1 LDISPTITN
10 NSNLQRIINEKYKFD
25 WSIGRMK
32 LQEFTSGFRLSEL
45 TPPMPGAAAPGAK
58 PSPLGTFAAGAA
70 GSKPPAAGQPPAP
83 AMDPQAMAKQQA
95 AQIKQMAD
103 RKKAIQEQI
112 KEMQKQI
119 QELQKELG
127 TLK

>member
-1 LDISPTITN
+1 
-10 NSNLQRIINEKYKFD
+10 
-25 WSIGRMK
+25 MK
-32 LQEFTSGFRLSEL
+32 LEEFTSGLRLREL

-70 GSKPPAAGQPPAP
+70 GAKPAAGQPAP

-95 AQIKQMAD
+95 AQVKQMAE

-119 QELQKELG
+119 QELTKELS

>member
-1 LDISPTITN
+1 MRLD
-10 NSNLQRIINEKYKFD
+10 
-25 WSIGRMK
+25 
-32 LQEFTSGFRLSEL
+32 EFVSDFRLREL
-45 TPPMPGAAAPGAK
+45 TPPMSGAAAPGAK
-58 PSPLGTFAAGAA
+58 PSPLGTFAAG
-70 GSKPPAAGQPPAP
+70 GKPPGAPGAPAVP

-95 AQIKQMAD
+95 EQAKQMAE

-119 QELQKELG
+119 QELTKELS

>member
-1 LDISPTITN
+1 
-10 NSNLQRIINEKYKFD
+10 
-25 WSIGRMK
+25 MK
-32 LQEFTSGFRLSEL
+32 LQEFASGLRLQEL
-45 TPPMPGAAAPGAK
+45 TPPMPGAAASGTK

-70 GSKPPAAGQPPAP
+70 GSKPPGTGQATAP
-83 AMDPQAMAKQQA
+83 VMDPQAMAKQQA
-95 AQIKQMAD
+95 AQIKQMAE

-119 QELQKELG
+119 QELQKELS

>member
-1 LDISPTITN
+1 LGISSTII
-10 NSNLQRIINEKYKFD
+10 QRIINEKYKFD

-70 GSKPPAAGQPPAP
+70 GSKPPAAGQPPGQPPAP